1 MSTKDK
7 AISLVKYIL
16 KESSW
21 TSSFVVLIILFLLYY
36 FKFDCI
42 RILQLII
49 LFLLYCAIEYFL
61 IVPLHMG
68 LVYFILNLGQLAL
81 GWFTI
86 EIWSIIYDEWKEK
99 YADCKD

>member
-7 AISLVKYIL
+7 AISLIKYIL

-21 TSSFVVLIILFLLYY
+21 TSAFVVS
-36 FKFDCI
+36 
-42 RILQLII
+42 II

-68 LVYFILNLGQLAL
+68 LVYFILNLGQLAF
-81 GWFTI
+81 GWFII
-86 EIWSIIYDEWKEK
+86 EVWSIIYDDWKDK
-99 YADCKD
+99 YADCKN

>member
-7 AISLVKYIL
+7 VISLVKYIL

-21 TSSFVVLIILFLLYY
+21 TSAFVVS
-36 FKFDCI
+36 
-42 RILQLII
+42 II

-68 LVYFILNLGQLAL
+68 LVYFILNLGQLAF
-81 GWFTI
+81 GWFII

>member
-7 AISLVKYIL
+7 AISLIKYIL

-21 TSSFVVLIILFLLYY
+21 TSAFVVS
-36 FKFDCI
+36 
-42 RILQLII
+42 II

-68 LVYFILNLGQLAL
+68 LVYFILNLGQLAF
-81 GWFTI
+81 GWFII

-99 YADCKD
+99 YADCKN

>member
-21 TSSFVVLIILFLLYY
+21 TSSFVVLIILFLLY
-36 FKFDCI
+36 
-42 RILQLII
+42 
-49 LFLLYCAIEYFL
+49 CAIEYFL

-68 LVYFILNLGQLAL
+68 LVYFILNLGQLAF

-86 EIWSIIYDEWKEK
+86 EIWSIIYDEWKDK

>member
-21 TSSFVVLIILFLLYY
+21 TSSFVVLIILFLLY
-36 FKFDCI
+36 
-42 RILQLII
+42 
-49 LFLLYCAIEYFL
+49 CAIEYFL

-68 LVYFILNLGQLAL
+68 LVYFILNLGQLVF
-81 GWFTI
+81 GWFII
-86 EIWSIIYDEWKEK
+86 ETWSIIYDEWKDK
-99 YADCKD
+99 YADYKN

>member
-1 MSTKDK
+1 MSSKDK
-7 AISLVKYIL
+7 VKSLIKYIL

-21 TSSFVVLIILFLLYY
+21 TSAFVVS
-36 FKFDCI
+36 
-42 RILQLII
+42 II

-68 LVYFILNLGQLAL
+68 LVYFILNLGQLAF

-86 EIWSIIYDEWKEK
+86 EIWSIIYDDWKEK

>member
-1 MSTKDK
+1 MSSKDK
-7 AISLVKYIL
+7 VKSLVKYIL

-21 TSSFVVLIILFLLYY
+21 TSAFVVS
-36 FKFDCI
+36 
-42 RILQLII
+42 II

-68 LVYFILNLGQLAL
+68 LVYFILNLGQLAF
-81 GWFTI
+81 GWFII
-86 EIWSIIYDEWKEK
+86 EIWSIIYDEWKDK

>member
-1 MSTKDK
+1 MSSKDK

-21 TSSFVVLIILFLLYY
+21 TSAFVVS
-36 FKFDCI
+36 
-42 RILQLII
+42 II

-61 IVPLHMG
+61 IVPLRMG
-68 LVYFILNLGQLAL
+68 LVYFILNLGQLAF

>member
-1 MSTKDK
+1 MSKDK
-7 AISLVKYIL
+7 VKSLIKYIL

-21 TSSFVVLIILFLLYY
+21 TSVFVVS
-36 FKFDCI
+36 
-42 RILQLII
+42 II

-68 LVYFILNLGQLAL
+68 LVYFILNLGQLAF
-81 GWFTI
+81 GWFII
-86 EIWSIIYDEWKEK
+86 EIWSIIYDDWKEK

>member
-21 TSSFVVLIILFLLYY
+21 TSAFVVS
-36 FKFDCI
+36 
-42 RILQLII
+42 II

-68 LVYFILNLGQLAL
+68 LVYFILNLGQLAF
-81 GWFTI
+81 GWFII
-86 EIWSIIYDEWKEK
+86 EIWCIIYDDWKDK
-99 YADCKD
+99 YADCKN

>member
-1 MSTKDK
+1 MSSKDK
-7 AISLVKYIL
+7 AISLIKYIL

-21 TSSFVVLIILFLLYY
+21 TSAFVVS
-36 FKFDCI
+36 
-42 RILQLII
+42 II

-61 IVPLHMG
+61 IVPLRMG
-68 LVYFILNLGQLAL
+68 LVYFILNLGQLAF
-81 GWFTI
+81 GWFII

>member
-21 TSSFVVLIILFLLYY
+21 TSSFVVLIILFLLY
-36 FKFDCI
+36 
-42 RILQLII
+42 
-49 LFLLYCAIEYFL
+49 CAIEYFL

-68 LVYFILNLGQLAL
+68 LVYFILNLGQLAF

-86 EIWSIIYDEWKEK
+86 EICSIIYDEWKEK

>member
-1 MSTKDK
+1 MLSKDK

-21 TSSFVVLIILFLLYY
+21 TSAFVVS
-36 FKFDCI
+36 
-42 RILQLII
+42 II
-49 LFLLYCAIEYFL
+49 LFLLYCVIEYFL

-68 LVYFILNLGQLAL
+68 LVYFILNLGQLAF
-81 GWFTI
+81 GWFII
-86 EIWSIIYDEWKEK
+86 EIWSIIYDEWKDK

>member
-21 TSSFVVLIILFLLYY
+21 TSVFVVS
-36 FKFDCI
+36 
-42 RILQLII
+42 II

-68 LVYFILNLGQLAL
+68 LVYFILNLGQLAF

-86 EIWSIIYDEWKEK
+86 EIWSIIYDEWKDK
-99 YADCKD
+99 YADCKN

>member
-1 MSTKDK
+1 MLSKDK
-7 AISLVKYIL
+7 VKSLIKYIL

-21 TSSFVVLIILFLLYY
+21 TSAFVVS
-36 FKFDCI
+36 
-42 RILQLII
+42 II

-68 LVYFILNLGQLAL
+68 LVYFILNLGQLAF

-86 EIWSIIYDEWKEK
+86 EIWSIIYDEWKDK
-99 YADCKD
+99 YADCKN

>member
-1 MSTKDK
+1 MSSKDK
-7 AISLVKYIL
+7 VKSLIKYIL

-21 TSSFVVLIILFLLYY
+21 TSAFVVS
-36 FKFDCI
+36 
-42 RILQLII
+42 II

-68 LVYFILNLGQLAL
+68 LVYFILNLGQLAF
-81 GWFTI
+81 GWFII

-99 YADCKD
+99 YADYKN

>member
-1 MSTKDK
+1 MSSKDK
-7 AISLVKYIL
+7 VKSLIKYIL

-21 TSSFVVLIILFLLYY
+21 TSAFVVS
-36 FKFDCI
+36 
-42 RILQLII
+42 II

-68 LVYFILNLGQLAL
+68 LVYFILNLGQLAF
-81 GWFTI
+81 GSFII
-86 EIWSIIYDEWKEK
+86 EIWSIIYDEWNDK

>member
-1 MSTKDK
+1 MLSKDK
-7 AISLVKYIL
+7 IKSLIKYIL

-21 TSSFVVLIILFLLYY
+21 TSAFVVS
-36 FKFDCI
+36 
-42 RILQLII
+42 II

-68 LVYFILNLGQLAL
+68 LVYFILNLGQLAF
-81 GWFTI
+81 GWFII

-99 YADCKD
+99 YADCKN

>member
-1 MSTKDK
+1 MSSKDK
-7 AISLVKYIL
+7 AKSLVKYIL

-21 TSSFVVLIILFLLYY
+21 TSSFVVLIILFL
-36 FKFDCI
+36 F
-42 RILQLII
+42 
-49 LFLLYCAIEYFL
+49 YCAIEYFL

-68 LVYFILNLGQLAL
+68 LVYFILNLGQLAF
-81 GWFTI
+81 GWFKI

>member
-1 MSTKDK
+1 MSSKDK

-21 TSSFVVLIILFLLYY
+21 TSAFVVS
-36 FKFDCI
+36 
-42 RILQLII
+42 II
-49 LFLLYCAIEYFL
+49 LFLLYCGIEYFL

-68 LVYFILNLGQLAL
+68 LVYFILNLGQLAF

-86 EIWSIIYDEWKEK
+86 EIWSIIYDEWKDK

>member
-21 TSSFVVLIILFLLYY
+21 TSSFVVLIILFLLY
-36 FKFDCI
+36 
-42 RILQLII
+42 
-49 LFLLYCAIEYFL
+49 CAIEYFL

-68 LVYFILNLGQLAL
+68 LVYFILNLGQLVF
-81 GWFTI
+81 GWFILET
-86 EIWSIIYDEWKEK
+86 WSIIYDEWKDK
-99 YADCKD
+99 YADYKN

>member
-21 TSSFVVLIILFLLYY
+21 TSAFVVS
-36 FKFDCI
+36 
-42 RILQLII
+42 II

-68 LVYFILNLGQLAL
+68 LVYFILNLGQLVF
-81 GWFTI
+81 GWFII
-86 EIWSIIYDEWKEK
+86 EIWSIIYDEWKDK

>member
-1 MSTKDK
+1 MLMHQIWRRRRKLSSKDK

-21 TSSFVVLIILFLLYY
+21 TSAFVVS
-36 FKFDCI
+36 
-42 RILQLII
+42 II

-68 LVYFILNLGQLAL
+68 LVFFILNLGQLVF
-81 GWFTI
+81 GWFII

>member
-1 MSTKDK
+1 MLSKDK
-7 AISLVKYIL
+7 IKSLIKYIL

-21 TSSFVVLIILFLLYY
+21 TSAFVVS
-36 FKFDCI
+36 
-42 RILQLII
+42 II

-68 LVYFILNLGQLAL
+68 LVYFILNLGQLAF

-86 EIWSIIYDEWKEK
+86 EIWSIIYDEWKDK

>member
-7 AISLVKYIL
+7 AISLIKYIL

-21 TSSFVVLIILFLLYY
+21 TSAFVVS
-36 FKFDCI
+36 
-42 RILQLII
+42 II

-68 LVYFILNLGQLAL
+68 LVYFILNLGQLAF

-86 EIWSIIYDEWKEK
+86 EIWSIIYDDWKEK
-99 YADCKD
+99 YADCKN

>member
-1 MSTKDK
+1 MLSKDK
-7 AISLVKYIL
+7 AISLIKYIL

-21 TSSFVVLIILFLLYY
+21 TSAFVVS
-36 FKFDCI
+36 
-42 RILQLII
+42 II

-68 LVYFILNLGQLAL
+68 LVYFILNLGQLAF
-81 GWFTI
+81 GWFII

-99 YADCKD
+99 YADCKN

>member
-21 TSSFVVLIILFLLYY
+21 TSSFVVLIILFLLY
-36 FKFDCI
+36 
-42 RILQLII
+42 
-49 LFLLYCAIEYFL
+49 CAIEYFL

-68 LVYFILNLGQLAL
+68 LVYFILNLGQLAF

-86 EIWSIIYDEWKEK
+86 EIWSIIYDEWKDK
-99 YADCKD
+99 YADCKN

>member
-1 MSTKDK
+1 MLMHQTWRRRRKLLSKDK

-21 TSSFVVLIILFLLYY
+21 TSSFVVS
-36 FKFDCI
+36 
-42 RILQLII
+42 II

-68 LVYFILNLGQLAL
+68 LVYFILNLGQLAF
-81 GWFTI
+81 GWFII

-99 YADCKD
+99 YADCKN